1 MLVWSCDDCVSVAL
15 SFLSYSLC
23 SFWWMSLSHR
33 LQRSVYSLDVQQP
46 RWINGRCE
54 CSNRALGSIHQT
66 DWRCWG
72 RNTPLCLCF
81 KVYKCLFVHLAVCC
95 IYKHIL
101 CVFLCVWISAT
112 VYVCVFRVR
121 ITGQDS
127 DTDKSRTLTS
137 PNAHFPSSASSKQ
150 RRQIITSLFFCLLS
164 LYSFYSVYPKCC
176 CGSMRD

>member
-1 MLVWSCDDCVSVAL
+1 MTIVYLLLFLSCLIRSAL
-15 SFLSYSLC
+15 SDGWVLVIVCRDQYTVWTSSSPGELMAAANAAIEPWDQYIRPIEDAEEETLPCVCASKCINVCLRISL
-23 SFWWMSLSHR
+23 R
-33 LQRSVYSLDVQQP
+33 VV
-46 RWINGRCE
+46 
-54 CSNRALGSIHQT
+54 SIST
-66 DWRCWG
+66 S
-72 RNTPLCLCF
+72 
-81 KVYKCLFVHLAVCC
+81 
-95 IYKHIL
+95 L